1 METGRG
7 GESPRR
13 VHSSDGT
20 AIAYDKSGKGPAVIF
35 VGGALQDR
43 MGNAQLAALLAR
55 HFTVFNYDRR
65 GRGESG
71 DTPPYAVEREVEDLE
86 ALINEAGGSAFVF
99 GTSSGANLALEA
111 AAQGLNITK
120 LVLWEPNFIV
130 DDSRPPLPK
139 DYVEQLNEMVASG
152 RRGDAVE
159 YFMTKAVGLPVEF
172 VTPMRSMPMWKGM
185 EAEAHTLAY
194 DGTIVR
200 DNMAGNPVSAEQWAS
215 VTLPTLVIDGGE
227 TPWMSDGA
235 QALAAALP
243 NAQRRTL
250 KDQTHDV
257 APEAIAPVL
266 EEFFAGSNGTRPR
279 TSSR

>member
-20 AIAYDKSGKGPAVIF
+20 AIAYERSGKGPAVIL

-65 GRGESG
+65 GRGDSG
-71 DTPPYAVEREVEDLE
+71 DTTQYEVKHEIEDIE

-99 GTSSGANLALEA
+99 GSSSGANLALEA
-111 AAQGLNITK
+111 AAQDLNITK
-120 LVLWEPNFIV
+120 LALWEPNFIV
-130 DDSRPPLPK
+130 NDSRPPLPK
-139 DYVEQLNEMVASG
+139 DYVEQLTELVAAG

-159 YFMTKAVGLPVEF
+159 FFMTKAVGLPVEF
-172 VTPMRSMPMWKGM
+172 VTPMRDMPMWKAM
-185 EAEAHTLAY
+185 EAVAHTLAY

-200 DNMAGNPVSAEQWAS
+200 GNMAGNPVSAEQWAS
-215 VTLPTLVIDGGE
+215 VTVPTLVIDGGE

-235 QALAAALP
+235 RAIADALP
-243 NAQRRTL
+243 NARRRTL
-250 KDQTHDV
+250 EGQTHDV
-257 APEAIAPVL
+257 APEALAPVL
-266 EEFFAGSNGTRPR
+266 EEFFAGSNGTLR
-279 TSSR
+279 TT